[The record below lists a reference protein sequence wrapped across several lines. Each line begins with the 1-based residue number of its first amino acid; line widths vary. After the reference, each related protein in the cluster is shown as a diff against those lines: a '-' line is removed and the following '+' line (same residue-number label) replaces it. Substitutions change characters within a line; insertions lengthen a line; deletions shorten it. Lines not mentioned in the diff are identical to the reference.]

1 MALDISGKNY
11 LSWILDV
18 ELHLDAMGLGDAI
31 KEANTTSKQDKVKG
45 MIFLRQH
52 LNKELKSE
60 YLTVKDPLVLWNNLK
75 ERYDH
80 QKTVSLPTARFD
92 WLNLRFQDFR
102 SVSEYNSALFK
113 ITFWLKLCRENIG
126 DADLL
131 AKTFSTFHAKDLLL
145 QQQYRTK
152 GFARYSDLLS
162 CLLVAKQNN
171 ELLMKNHE
179 ARLTASALFPEAN
192 ASQSDHRKRHMHNRG
207 LDRRRGQYAHRGGRS
222 NYSTPYQKGHS
233 SENKSGHNHKNNDA
247 CLHCGMRGHWA
258 RSCRFRR
265 HFADL
270 C

>member
-75 ERYDH
+75 E
-80 QKTVSLPTARFD
+80 
-92 WLNLRFQDFR
+92 
-102 SVSEYNSALFK
+102 
-113 ITFWLKLCRENIG
+113 RENIG